1 MIRKDKD
8 KRILLFG
15 GSGLVG
21 SRIIKLLNNRFQII
35 APPHM
40 KVDVTQRAQVDKIIE
55 QVLPDHIIYAV
66 GLTSVDKAEENS
78 KLAYLLNTK
87 APTMVAEKASQL
99 HIPILYFSTD
109 AVFDGTKSISPYE
122 ESDKT
127 NPISM
132 YGKSKLLGEQM
143 VLALSDKN
151 CVVRIITVYSH
162 VTTEKRGFVQAVLE
176 ALSKGEKFQGITD
189 QIINPIYV
197 DDIVKAIYLLIN
209 SKSFGIYHLGAT
221 DYITNYNF
229 IRKLAKHLSL
239 DEKLIEGITFKEF
252 FKNKLAKRTKY
263 CWLDTSLFRKEFG
276 ENVLHTVDESIMLF
290 KKNLKRPS

>member
-1 MIRKDKD
+1 MANTRTKLK
-8 KRILLFG
+8 ILLFG
-15 GSGLVG
+15 GSGLIG
-21 SRIIKLLNNRFQII
+21 SRIKQLLENKYRVTT
-35 APPHM
+35 PTHL
-40 KVDVTQRAQVDKIIE
+40 KVDVTDKTRVEQII
-55 QVLPDHIIYAV
+55 QTVKPDYIIYAA
-66 GLTSVDKAEENS
+66 GLTGVDEAERNP

-109 AVFDGTKSISPYE
+109 AVFDGTKSISPYK

-143 VLALSDKN
+143 VLAVSDKN

-221 DYITNYNF
+221 DYITNYHF
-229 IRKLAKHLSL
+229 IRKLAKHFSL

-263 CWLDTSLFRKEFG
+263 CWLDTSLFRKGFG
-276 ENVLHTVDESIMLF
+276 ENVLHTVDEGIMLF
-290 KKNLKRPS
+290 KKNLKRSS